1 MHRLVLS
8 ALLGFAALGCSKKDD
23 AATATS
29 SSTDDLPT
37 ITVDEV
43 EKGLAADALTAV
55 DCNGDGTRKKLGTVP
70 GAILVADEE
79 AFPASDLPA
88 DKSRKLVFYC
98 SGPS

>member
-1 MHRLVLS
+1 MRRIVFSL
-8 ALLGFAALGCSKKDD
+8 LLGLAAIGCSKSED
-23 AATATS
+23 AAKAT
-29 SSTDDLPT
+29 STDDLPT
-37 ITVDEV
+37 VTVDEV
-43 EKGLAADALTAV
+43 EQGLAADALTAV
-55 DCNGDGTRKKLGTVP
+55 DCNGDGTRKKLGVVP